1 MGLFSKITED
11 GLMNVIRCDE
21 PSYLVWKWR
30 PDDAETKR
38 ENGIRIGSALRVKD
52 GEVAV
57 FVYKQNNDVFED
69 FIVGPYDGI
78 IETKNFPVL
87 ANIIGL
93 AYQGDTPFQAEV
105 YFINTA
111 GIVQVPFGVP
121 YFDLFDPRFQDFS
134 VPVAVRGNVTFK
146 ITDYRNFVKLHRLIE
161 FSLEDLQEQV
171 RDKVVQNVKGVVA
184 NIPAD
189 TGIPAVQIERNI
201 AMINERAGATL
212 KASIEPIFG
221 IDIVTTDISA
231 VELDKTSA
239 GYQELK
245 KVTQDVTTATV
256 QAQTA
261 ATVKNIAQMQEI
273 NAENVKET
281 LRIQREEGQYAQH
294 LQTQTANMAAFQ
306 VGTQAEVG
314 IAGAQALGQMGAAG
328 ATSVNGAGGMNLPG
342 MMTGMAIGGAI
353 GQNLAGTMNGM
364 MNPMQNM
371 ATNAQTMVPPPV
383 PTIAYHVANNGQA
396 AGPFDFA
403 TLTTMAAN
411 GTFSKDSLVW
421 KQGMAEWTAAGNMSD
436 LASVFE
442 APSMPPVPP
451 TVPQA

>member
-1 MGLFSKITED
+1 MGLINKITKD

-21 PSYLVWKWR
+21 PTYLVWKWR
-30 PDDAETKR
+30 PENEETKR

-57 FVYKQNNDVFED
+57 FVYKQNNDVFQD

-111 GIVQVPFGVP
+111 GIIQVPFGVP
-121 YFDLFDPRFQDFS
+121 FFDLFDPRYQDFS
-134 VPVAVRGNVTFK
+134 VPVAVRGTVTFK
-146 ITDYRNFVKLHRLIE
+146 ISDYKNFVKLHRLIE
-161 FSLEDLQEQV
+161 FKLEDLQEQV
-171 RDKVVQNVKGVVA
+171 RDKVIQNVKGVVA

-189 TGIPAVQIERNI
+189 TGMPAVQIERNI
-201 AMINERAGATL
+201 PMINQMAEANL

-231 VELDKTSA
+231 VELDKSSA

-245 KVTQDVTTATV
+245 KVTMDVTTATV

-261 ATVKNIAQMQEI
+261 ANIKNIAAMQEI
-273 NAENVKET
+273 NVENIKET

-294 LQTQTANMAAFQ
+294 LQTQSANMAAYQ
-306 VGTQAEVG
+306 IGAQTEVG
-314 IAGAQALGQMGAAG
+314 VAGAKALGQMGANG

-342 MMTGMAIGGAI
+342 MMTGMAIGGVV
-353 GQNLAGTMNGM
+353 GQNIAGAMNGI
-364 MNPMQNM
+364 MNPIQNV
-371 ATNAQTMVPPPV
+371 ANGAQVPPPI
-383 PTIAYHVANNGQA
+383 PTVAYHVAINGQA
-396 AGPFDFA
+396 AGPFDLA
-403 TLTTMAAN
+403 TLTSMAAN
-411 GTFSKDSLVW
+411 GTFAKDSLVW
-421 KQGMAEWTAAGNMSD
+421 KQGMAEWTAAEKMDD
-436 LASVFE
+436 LSSVFGI
-442 APSMPPVPP
+442 PGMPPIPP
-451 TVPQA
+451 VQPQT